1 MSEGTVI
8 DIVVEAM
15 LMAAK
20 LAGPVLV
27 ACLVIGIV
35 VAFVQTITQI
45 QEMTLSFVPKLVGAV
60 LVVVVGGRWMIH
72 QVVAWVRHLWEM
84 IPTL

>member
-8 DIVVEAM
+8 DIVVGAM

-27 ACLVIGIV
+27 ACLVIGVV
-35 VAFVQTITQI
+35 VALVQTITQI

>member
-8 DIVVEAM
+8 DIVVGAM
-15 LMAAK
+15 LIAAK

-60 LVVVVGGRWMIH
+60 LVAIVGGRWMIH
-72 QVVAWVRHLWEM
+72 QVVAWVRDLWEM